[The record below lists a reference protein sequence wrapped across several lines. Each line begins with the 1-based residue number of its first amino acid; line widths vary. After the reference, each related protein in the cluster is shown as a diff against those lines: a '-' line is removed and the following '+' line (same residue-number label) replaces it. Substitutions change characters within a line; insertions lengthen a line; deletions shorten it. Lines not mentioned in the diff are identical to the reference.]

1 MLKVSSTGLVQ
12 DISGGVRIP
21 HLSFRQSQAESCI
34 APSGHSSGLDP
45 VQKSLSLAPK
55 DLCVPLTGLH
65 DRDILWFLWSG
76 GNTFAISETLL
87 NCPLALSP
95 LTAAAMWVPNVNAVN
110 TVGEIPGRNSSLQRR
125 YSRCS
130 SYSNRRYS
138 KMWTHGV
145 RWQMTQ
151 RSVQAWTL
159 THPKAVSHKRTRK
172 GSNSDLVVLN
182 LTALIMGG

>member
-1 MLKVSSTGLVQ
+1 MQFDPKTIIYYTILMEGKWDTEQFTPYTCYPFKVSENLTQRNLKSSLTPYTHTHAHAHNRELVLKVSSTGLVQ

-95 LTAAAMWVPNVNAVN
+95 LTAAAM
-110 TVGEIPGRNSSLQRR
+110 
-125 YSRCS
+125 
-130 SYSNRRYS
+130 
-138 KMWTHGV
+138 
-145 RWQMTQ
+145 
-151 RSVQAWTL
+151 
-159 THPKAVSHKRTRK
+159 
-172 GSNSDLVVLN
+172 
-182 LTALIMGG
+182 